1 MDYAAFDGV
10 IQPYLD
16 GLAELN
22 PADAPLWGI
31 PFAIKDNIDLAGVP
45 TTAGCAEYAYTPAEH
60 SGVVERLIAAGA
72 IPVGK
77 TNLDQFA
84 TGLVG
89 ARSPYGD
96 AHNALRPELISG
108 GSSSGSAVA
117 VARGQ
122 AAFSLGTDTAGS
134 GRVPA
139 ALNRLVGY
147 KPSLGAWPTKG
158 VVPACASLDCVTVFA
173 HSLDDALAV
182 DSVCAGLHAD
192 DPWSRSVSRGSG
204 SASGRSYCCR
214 KVS

>member
-1 MDYAAFDGV
+1 MIEVPEELSISWLRDKYGKQELTPHEVIAAIVQRSSDDAGMNIWITPPTMDV

-16 GLAELN
+16 GLDSSCYA
-22 PADAPLWGI
+22 ADAPLWGI

-108 GSSSGSAVA
+108 GSSSGSAVS

-139 ALNRLVGY
+139 ALEPIGWL
-147 KPSLGAWPTKG
+147 
-158 VVPACASLDCVTVFA
+158 
-173 HSLDDALAV
+173 
-182 DSVCAGLHAD
+182 
-192 DPWSRSVSRGSG
+192 
-204 SASGRSYCCR
+204 
-214 KVS
+214 